1 MCPPTRLSMIS
12 IQSTNLVGESV
23 QKKLSLQAP
32 SLGRVGRRELV
43 GRCAAG
49 RAPTNSQLRYNFRLC
64 FLVANANRRSGT
76 GLARISFKKARS
88 ERYQNDTR
96 ERAPPWPLP
105 HVCSGPWAR
114 GAAARGCQSLKGG
127 EHVSA
132 DDVCDVLTRKGER
145 PTLATRVHTSHLG
158 RWPHTA
164 FTHQCR
170 AVP

>member
-1 MCPPTRLSMIS
+1 MSNSTVHDLGS
-12 IQSTNLVGESV
+12 QSTNLVGESV
-23 QKKLSLQAP
+23 QKKLSLQAA
-32 SLGRVGRRELV
+32 SAFSR
-43 GRCAAG
+43 AG
-49 RAPTNSQLRYNFRLC
+49 RAEGARWTLRRWKGTYQLTESQLRYTYRPLC

-76 GLARISFKKARS
+76 GLARLSFKKARS

-145 PTLATRVHTSHLG
+145 PTRATRVHTSHL
-158 RWPHTA
+158 P
-164 FTHQCR
+164 
-170 AVP
+170 